1 MDRQTNEQLAAAIQ
15 KGQTDL
21 LPLLWEQTEKL
32 IKMLIM
38 RFIKNKR
45 LPNSIDSED
54 LLQCGYFA
62 LLRAVKAYKPDE
74 RYKFNSYLEFHI
86 RNVIRD
92 ELIHIGRIQEFSYN
106 KTVSSS
112 DDEIELIEL
121 MEDENAEESIY
132 IHSELSDTQ
141 RIVIEALEELPPNIK
156 EVIYLHYFKGLSYV
170 DIAKL
175 NGCSTS
181 NANALGRNGLRILR
195 KNRQLKKIYFEMCE
209 HSFVSFKSYR
219 FRYSPE
225 YFEAIRKIEEI
236 EKAEIKY
243 LTYGKR
249 EARRRLI
256 MLQAEQEY
264 NNAQKAGTSISEK
277 P

>member
-1 MDRQTNEQLAAAIQ
+1 MTNEQLVTLIQ
-15 KGQTDL
+15 SGNRDL
-21 LPLLWEQTEKL
+21 LPVLWEQTEKL

-92 ELIHIGRIQEFSYN
+92 ELIHLGRIQEFSYN
-106 KTVSSS
+106 KTVSGL

-132 IHSELSDTQ
+132 THSELSDTQ

-156 EVIYLHYFKGLSYV
+156 EVIYLHYFKGLNYG
-170 DIAKL
+170 DIATL
-175 NGCSTS
+175 NGYSTS
-181 NANALGRNGLRILR
+181 YANSLGRNGLRLLR
-195 KNRQLKKIYFEMCE
+195 KNRQLRKVYFEMCE
-209 HSFVSFKSYR
+209 HSFVLFKNYR

-225 YFEAIRKIEEI
+225 YFEAIRRIEEI

-264 NNAQKAGTSISEK
+264 NNTQKGISST
-277 P
+277 